1 MSSKKSNLQAPWIT
15 LYNKIV
21 AMFEQDPD
29 IKIEP
34 IYQSDDGVYIINIA
48 STHTIKLT
56 AIEKILKN
64 KFELG
69 NITVNI
75 KFKYENE
82 NDDMITLHDFEVA
95 FAGNNIFSR
104 AKSIEDPWEFNA
116 SYVIF
121 SKDVV
126 QFYNDDLTDIY
137 GNFNGLAE
145 DIARDIFKE
154 TELPIY
160 YCTDID

>member
-1 MSSKKSNLQAPWIT
+1 MSKKTNLQAPWIT
-15 LYNKIV
+15 LYNKIR
-21 AMFEQDPD
+21 AMFEQDED
-29 IKIEP
+29 ITVEP
-34 IYQSDDGVYIINIA
+34 IAQISDGVYDICLSSA
-48 STHTIKLT
+48 HSVKLN

-64 KFELG
+64 KFEMG
-69 NITVNI
+69 NITVNV

-82 NDDMITLHDFEVA
+82 NDDMISLHDFEVA
-95 FAGNNIFSR
+95 FAGNAIFSQ
-104 AKSIEDPWEFNA
+104 AKALDNPWEYNA

-145 DIARDIFKE
+145 DIAREIFKE

-160 YCTDID
+160 YCTESY